1 MSDGGLL
8 GKAIEIKSSDSDSP
22 TLEAELSPESKSSKL
37 PTIGNLSTLNVGILL
52 GLIGFIISWALAS
65 PGIQSNYS
73 FLSIIPVII
82 LGGSFFYVW
91 NALDKKFV
99 QVLGVSYLLLA
110 ASPFIASSI
119 STSSITIAESELSDD
134 SKDIMLKIRG
144 SGGFFSSDVTTA
156 DVTIN
161 FDGNEVYSVTKDFS
175 IDREDGFGKY
185 GELSLTISD
194 FYVSNP
200 INGKDYEINVA
211 TEESSDSF
219 TLESSQLMRTVTDID
234 SESIGY
240 MGTGSDCDSETSDCV
255 IGIILTSWVGLES
268 MTSRPGGMPYADY
281 TVTAKLMEGTDIAIQ
296 YPTIAVT
303 NGLATWDD
311 SNDIYG
317 TGSSYVGDYGS
328 ELKLDGSRSAPE
340 FERLYFPIDDLSSS
354 GDFGCYSFEVEV
366 SQMAPWGDSTV
377 TSVTNY
383 LYEQTG
389 EYSNNPGEEKTYYSE
404 SWSVTSSC

>member
-8 GKAIEIKSSDSDSP
+8 GKAIEIQTSDSDSQ
-22 TLEAELSPESKSSKL
+22 TLEAELNNGNNISKL
-37 PTIGNLSTLNVGILL
+37 PTLGNLSILNIGILL
-52 GLIGFIISWALAS
+52 GLVGLILSWLLAS
-65 PGIQSNYS
+65 PNIQSNYS
-73 FLSIIPVII
+73 FLSIIPIII

-110 ASPFIASSI
+110 ASPFIASSV
-119 STSSITIAESELSDD
+119 SSSSITIAESELSDD

-144 SGGFFSSDVTTA
+144 SGGFFSSDITTA
-156 DVTIN
+156 DVTVN

-200 INGKDYEINVA
+200 IGDKDYEINVA

-219 TLESSQLMRTVTDID
+219 TLESSHLMRTITDVD
-234 SESIGY
+234 SETIGY
-240 MGTGSDCDSETSDCV
+240 MGTGSDCDSDTSDCV
-255 IGIILTSWVGLES
+255 IGIILTSWIGLES

-281 TVTAKLMEGTDIAIQ
+281 TVSATLKEGSETAIQ
-296 YPTIAVT
+296 YPIITVT
-303 NGLATWDD
+303 NGLASWDD
-311 SNDIYG
+311 SNDVYG
-317 TGSSYVGDYGS
+317 SGSSYVGEYGS
-328 ELKLDGSRSAPE
+328 ELKLDGSESAPE
-340 FERLYFPIDDLSSS
+340 FDRLFFPIDDFLSS
-354 GDFGCYSFEVEV
+354 GDFGCYTFEVEV
-366 SQMAPWGDSTV
+366 SQDAPWGASNQNSITH
-377 TSVTNY
+377 Y
-383 LYEQTG
+383 QYEQTG
-389 EYSNNPGEEKTYYSE
+389 DHNPAQEQYYSE

>member
-8 GKAIEIKSSDSDSP
+8 GKAIEIQTSDSDSQ
-22 TLEAELSPESKSSKL
+22 TLEAELNNVNNISKL
-37 PTIGNLSTLNVGILL
+37 PTLGNLSILNIGILL
-52 GLIGFIISWALAS
+52 GLVGLILSWLLAS
-65 PGIQSNYS
+65 PNIQSNYS
-73 FLSIIPVII
+73 FLSIIPIII

-110 ASPFIASSI
+110 ASPFIASSV
-119 STSSITIAESELSDD
+119 SSSSITIAESELSDD

-144 SGGFFSSDVTTA
+144 SGGFFSSDITTA
-156 DVTIN
+156 DVTVN

-200 INGKDYEINVA
+200 IDDKDYEINVA

-219 TLESSQLMRTVTDID
+219 TLESSHLMRTITDVD
-234 SESIGY
+234 SETIGY
-240 MGTGSDCDSETSDCV
+240 MGTGSDCDSDTSDCV
-255 IGIILTSWVGLES
+255 IGIILTSWIGLES

-281 TVTAKLMEGTDIAIQ
+281 TVSATLKEGSETAIQ
-296 YPTIAVT
+296 YPIITVT
-303 NGLATWDD
+303 NGLASWDD
-311 SNDIYG
+311 SNDVYG
-317 TGSSYVGDYGS
+317 SGSSYVGDYGS
-328 ELKLDGSRSAPE
+328 ELKLDGSESAPE
-340 FERLYFPIDDLSSS
+340 FDRLFFPIDDFLSS
-354 GDFGCYSFEVEV
+354 GDFGCYTFEVEV
-366 SQMAPWGDSTV
+366 SQDAPWGASNQNSITH
-377 TSVTNY
+377 Y
-383 LYEQTG
+383 QYEQTG
-389 EYSNNPGEEKTYYSE
+389 DHNPAQEQYYSE

>member
-8 GKAIEIKSSDSDSP
+8 GKAIEIQTSDSDSQ
-22 TLEAELSPESKSSKL
+22 TLEAELNNENNISKL
-37 PTIGNLSTLNVGILL
+37 PTLGNLSILNIGILL
-52 GLIGFIISWALAS
+52 GLVGLILSWLLAS
-65 PGIQSNYS
+65 PNIQSNYS
-73 FLSIIPVII
+73 FLSIIPIII

-110 ASPFIASSI
+110 ASPFIASSV
-119 STSSITIAESELSDD
+119 SSSSITIAESELSDD

-144 SGGFFSSDVTTA
+144 SGGFFSSDITTA
-156 DVTIN
+156 DVTVN

-200 INGKDYEINVA
+200 IDDKDYEINVA

-219 TLESSQLMRTVTDID
+219 TLESSHLMRTITDVD
-234 SESIGY
+234 SETIGY
-240 MGTGSDCDSETSDCV
+240 MGTGSDCDSDTSDCV
-255 IGIILTSWVGLES
+255 IGIILTSWIGLES

-281 TVTAKLMEGTDIAIQ
+281 TVSATLKEGSETAIQ
-296 YPTIAVT
+296 YPIITVT
-303 NGLATWDD
+303 NGLASWDD
-311 SNDIYG
+311 SNDVYG
-317 TGSSYVGDYGS
+317 SGSSYVGEYGS
-328 ELKLDGSRSAPE
+328 ELKLDGSESAPE
-340 FERLYFPIDDLSSS
+340 FDRLFFPIDDFLSS
-354 GDFGCYSFEVEV
+354 GDFGCYTFEVEV
-366 SQMAPWGDSTV
+366 SQDAPWGASNQNSITH
-377 TSVTNY
+377 Y
-383 LYEQTG
+383 QYEQTG
-389 EYSNNPGEEKTYYSE
+389 DHNPAQEQYYSE

>member
-8 GKAIEIKSSDSDSP
+8 GKAIEIKSSDDNSP
-22 TLEAELSPESKSSKL
+22 IFEAELNPESKSSKL
-37 PTIGNLSTLNVGILL
+37 PTLGNLSILNIGILL
-52 GLIGFIISWALAS
+52 GLVGLILSWLLAS
-65 PGIQSNYS
+65 PNIQSNYS
-73 FLSIIPVII
+73 FLSIIPIII

-110 ASPFIASSI
+110 ASPFIASSV
-119 STSSITIAESELSDD
+119 SNSSITIAESELSDN

-144 SGGFFSSDVTTA
+144 SGGFFSSDITTA
-156 DVTIN
+156 NVTVN

-200 INGKDYEINVA
+200 INDKDYEINVA

-219 TLESSQLMRTVTDID
+219 TLESSHLMRTITDVD
-234 SESIGY
+234 SETIGY
-240 MGTGSDCDSETSDCV
+240 MGTGSDCDSDTSDCV

-281 TVTAKLMEGTDIAIQ
+281 TVSATLKEGSETAIQ
-296 YPTIAVT
+296 YPIITVT
-303 NGLATWDD
+303 NGLASWDD
-311 SNDIYG
+311 SNDVYG
-317 TGSSYVGDYGS
+317 SGSSYVGEYGS
-328 ELKLDGSRSAPE
+328 ELKLDGSESAPE
-340 FERLYFPIDDLSSS
+340 FDRLFFPIDDFLSS
-354 GDFGCYSFEVEV
+354 GDFGCYTFEVEV
-366 SQMAPWGDSTV
+366 SQDAPWG
-377 TSVTNY
+377 TSNQNSITHY
-383 LYEQTG
+383 QYEQTG
-389 EYSNNPGEEKTYYSE
+389 EYNEQQKKYYAE
-404 SWSVTSSC
+404 SWSVVSSC

>member
-8 GKAIEIKSSDSDSP
+8 GKAIEIKSSDDNSP
-22 TLEAELSPESKSSKL
+22 IFEAELNPESKSSKL
-37 PTIGNLSTLNVGILL
+37 PTLGNLSILNIGILL
-52 GLIGFIISWALAS
+52 GLVGLILSWLLAS
-65 PGIQSNYS
+65 PNIQSNYS
-73 FLSIIPVII
+73 FLSIIPIII

-110 ASPFIASSI
+110 ASPFIASSV
-119 STSSITIAESELSDD
+119 SSSSITIAESELSDD

-144 SGGFFSSDVTTA
+144 SGGFFSSDITTA
-156 DVTIN
+156 DVTVN

-200 INGKDYEINVA
+200 IDDKDYEINVA

-219 TLESSQLMRTVTDID
+219 TLESSHLMRTITDVD
-234 SESIGY
+234 SETIGY
-240 MGTGSDCDSETSDCV
+240 MGTGSDCDSDTSDCV
-255 IGIILTSWVGLES
+255 IGIILTSWIGLES

-281 TVTAKLMEGTDIAIQ
+281 TVSATLKEGSETAIQ
-296 YPTIAVT
+296 YPIITVT
-303 NGLATWDD
+303 NGLASWDD
-311 SNDIYG
+311 SNDVYG
-317 TGSSYVGDYGS
+317 SGSSYVGEYGS
-328 ELKLDGSRSAPE
+328 ELKLDGSESAPE
-340 FERLYFPIDDLSSS
+340 FDRLFFPIDDFLSS
-354 GDFGCYSFEVEV
+354 GDFGCYTFEVEI
-366 SQMAPWGDSTV
+366 SQDAPWGASNQNSITH
-377 TSVTNY
+377 Y
-383 LYEQTG
+383 QYEQTG
-389 EYSNNPGEEKTYYSE
+389 DHNPAQEQYYSE

>member
-8 GKAIEIKSSDSDSP
+8 GKAIEIKSSDDNSP
-22 TLEAELSPESKSSKL
+22 IFEAELNPESKSSKL
-37 PTIGNLSTLNVGILL
+37 PTLGNLSILNIGILL
-52 GLIGFIISWALAS
+52 GLVGLILSWLLAS
-65 PGIQSNYS
+65 PNIQSNYS
-73 FLSIIPVII
+73 FLSIIPIII

-110 ASPFIASSI
+110 ASPFIASSV
-119 STSSITIAESELSDD
+119 SSSSITIAESELSDD

-144 SGGFFSSDVTTA
+144 SGGFFSSDITTA
-156 DVTIN
+156 DVTVN

-200 INGKDYEINVA
+200 IDDKDYEINVA

-219 TLESSQLMRTVTDID
+219 TLESSHLMRTITDVD
-234 SESIGY
+234 SETIGY
-240 MGTGSDCDSETSDCV
+240 MGTGSDCDSDTSDCV
-255 IGIILTSWVGLES
+255 IGIILTSWIGLES

-281 TVTAKLMEGTDIAIQ
+281 TVSATLKEGSETAIQ
-296 YPTIAVT
+296 YPIITVT
-303 NGLATWDD
+303 NGLASWDD
-311 SNDIYG
+311 SNDVYG
-317 TGSSYVGDYGS
+317 SGSSYVGEYGS
-328 ELKLDGSRSAPE
+328 ELKLDGSESAPE
-340 FERLYFPIDDLSSS
+340 FDRLFFPIDDFLSS
-354 GDFGCYSFEVEV
+354 GDFGCYTFEVEV
-366 SQMAPWGDSTV
+366 SQDAPWG
-377 TSVTNY
+377 TSNQNSITHY
-383 LYEQTG
+383 QYEQTG
-389 EYSNNPGEEKTYYSE
+389 DHNPAQEQYYSE

>member
-8 GKAIEIKSSDSDSP
+8 GKAIEIQTSDSDSP
-22 TLEAELSPESKSSKL
+22 TLEAELNNENNISKL
-37 PTIGNLSTLNVGILL
+37 PTLGNLSILNIGILL
-52 GLIGFIISWALAS
+52 GLVGLILSWLLAS
-65 PGIQSNYS
+65 PNIQSNYS
-73 FLSIIPVII
+73 FLSIIPIII

-110 ASPFIASSI
+110 ASPFIASSV
-119 STSSITIAESELSDD
+119 SSSSITIAESELSDD

-144 SGGFFSSDVTTA
+144 SGGFFSSDITTA
-156 DVTIN
+156 DVTVN

-200 INGKDYEINVA
+200 IDDKDYEINVA

-219 TLESSQLMRTVTDID
+219 TLESSHLMRTITDVD
-234 SESIGY
+234 SETIGY
-240 MGTGSDCDSETSDCV
+240 MGTGSDCDSDTSDCV
-255 IGIILTSWVGLES
+255 IGIILTSWIGLES

-281 TVTAKLMEGTDIAIQ
+281 TVSATLKEGSETAIQ
-296 YPTIAVT
+296 YPIITVT
-303 NGLATWDD
+303 NGLASWDD
-311 SNDIYG
+311 SNDVYG
-317 TGSSYVGDYGS
+317 SGSSYVGEYGS
-328 ELKLDGSRSAPE
+328 ELKLDGSESAPE
-340 FERLYFPIDDLSSS
+340 FDRLFFPIDDFLSS
-354 GDFGCYSFEVEV
+354 GDFGCYTFEVEV
-366 SQMAPWGDSTV
+366 SQDAPWGASNQNSITH
-377 TSVTNY
+377 Y
-383 LYEQTG
+383 QYEQTG
-389 EYSNNPGEEKTYYSE
+389 DHNPAQEQYYSE